1 MNAWYRNLD
10 WPTLIAWLTLI
21 GMGLVA
27 IYSST
32 HGPGAQHLYE
42 TVQNNF
48 YRQAT
53 WLVIAGG
60 VLAGTLLVPPRMI
73 MQAAYPL
80 YGSVLILLVATL
92 FLGHEAGG
100 GAHWLAF
107 GPIRLQASE
116 LAKVGTVLAVARL
129 LSDRRA
135 VSAQHMGYA
144 LRAAGLVALPA
155 LLVMLQNDMGTALV
169 FIGLIPIVLF
179 WGGLPISL
187 ILLMIVPGLALYA
200 GLLSAWAAVAVT
212 VLFTLGMWIGT
223 RQRMLTIAA
232 GALSTAAGLV
242 ASFALVHILR
252 PHQVARIIS
261 FTNPE
266 AEEFRQGVGFHLVQ
280 SKAAI
285 GSGGI
290 WGKGF
295 MEGTQT
301 QGAYIPEQS
310 TDFVFSVIAE
320 EFGLMGAGFVLLVL
334 GFLLLRLIK
343 LGADS
348 KHPFGSLVAAGAV
361 GVYLIHTII
370 NLGMVMGML
379 PVIGL
384 PLPFLSYGGSALV
397 SYTLLLAIVVSIH
410 MRRDALSIYGY

>member
-1 MNAWYRNLD
+1 MNAWYRNID
-10 WPTLIAWLTLI
+10 WLTVLSWLVLV

-32 HGPGAQHLYE
+32 HGPGAEHLHAS
-42 TVQNNF
+42 VQQNF
-48 YRQAT
+48 YRQLA
-53 WLVIAGG
+53 WLVVAAG
-60 VLAGTLLVPPRMI
+60 VLAGMLLLTPRTLMLG
-73 MQAAYPL
+73 AYPL
-80 YGSVLILLVATL
+80 YGLTLVLLVATI
-92 FLGHEAGG
+92 FMGREVGG
-100 GAHWLAF
+100 GTRWLAL

-135 VSAQHMGYA
+135 VSAQHLGYV
-144 LRAAGLVALPA
+144 LRAAALVAVPA
-155 LLVMLQNDMGTALV
+155 VLVLLQNDTGTALV

-179 WGGLPISL
+179 WGGLPVSL
-187 ILLMIVPGLALYA
+187 ILLMLVPGLALYA
-200 GLLSAWAAVAVT
+200 GLLSVWAAVAV
-212 VLFTLGMWIGT
+212 VVIFTAGMWIGT
-223 RQRMLTIAA
+223 RHRLLTLLAGGLTTAA
-232 GALSTAAGLV
+232 GAI
-242 ASFALVHILR
+242 ASFALVHVLR

-320 EFGLMGAGFVLLVL
+320 EFGLVGGGLVL
-334 GFLLLRLIK
+334 IVMGFFLLRLIK

-361 GVYLIHTII
+361 GVYLIHTVI
-370 NLGMVMGML
+370 NLGMVMGMM
-379 PVIGL
+379 PVVGL

-410 MRRDALSIYGY
+410 MRRDSLSIYGY

>member
-1 MNAWYRNLD
+1 MNAWYRNID
-10 WPTLIAWLTLI
+10 WPTLLAWLALI
-21 GMGLVA
+21 GIGLVA

-32 HGPGAQHLYE
+32 HGPGADHLPAS
-42 TVQNNF
+42 VQQNF

-53 WLVIAGG
+53 WLVIATG
-60 VLAGTLLVPPRMI
+60 VLVGLLLLTPRTI
-73 MQAAYPL
+73 MLAAYPL
-80 YGSVLILLVATL
+80 YGIVLVLLIATL
-92 FLGHEAGG
+92 FFGHEAGG

-116 LAKVGTVLAVARL
+116 LAKVGTVLAVAQL
-129 LSDRRA
+129 LSNRRA

-144 LRAAGLVALPA
+144 LRAAGLVAVPA

-200 GLLSAWAAVAVT
+200 GLLSAWAAAAVT

-320 EFGLMGAGFVLLVL
+320 EFGLVGAGLVLLIL

-361 GVYLIHTII
+361 GVYLIHTVI

-397 SYTLLLAIVVSIH
+397 SYTLLLGIVVSIH
-410 MRRDALSIYGY
+410 MRRDSLSIYSY

>member
-1 MNAWYRNLD
+1 MQAWYRNID
-10 WPTLIAWLTLI
+10 WLTLLAWLALI
-21 GMGLVA
+21 GFGLVA

-32 HGPGAQHLYE
+32 HGPGAQHLGE
-42 TVQNNF
+42 SMQQNF
-48 YRQAT
+48 YRQVVWTFVAMGA
-53 WLVIAGG
+53 LG
-60 VLAGTLLVPPRMI
+60 VLLLFSPRTL
-73 MQAAYPL
+73 MQTAYPL
-80 YGSVLILLVATL
+80 YGLTLVLLVATI
-92 FLGHEAGG
+92 FLGREVGG
-100 GAHWLAF
+100 GTRWLAL

-135 VSAQHMGYA
+135 VSAQHIGYA
-144 LRAAGLVALPA
+144 LRGA
-155 LLVMLQNDMGTALV
+155 LLVAVPAVLVLLQNDTGTALV

-179 WGGLPISL
+179 WGGLPISI
-187 ILLMIVPGLALYA
+187 ILLMLAPAFGLYLGLISIWWAL
-200 GLLSAWAAVAVT
+200 GFSL
-212 VLFTLGMWIGT
+212 LFTLGIWIGT
-223 RQRMLTIAA
+223 RQRMLTGVA
-232 GALSTAAGLV
+232 GALTAGASAL
-242 ASFALVHILR
+242 ASFAIVHILR

-290 WGKGF
+290 WGAGF

-320 EFGLMGAGFVLLVL
+320 EFGFVGASLVL
-334 GFLLLRLIK
+334 IVMGFFLLRLIK
-343 LGADS
+343 LGADA

-361 GVYLIHTII
+361 GVYLIHTVI
-370 NLGMVMGML
+370 NLGMVMGMM
-379 PVIGL
+379 PVVGL

-397 SYTLLLAIVVSIH
+397 SYTLLMAIVVSIH

>member
-1 MNAWYRNLD
+1 
-10 WPTLIAWLTLI
+10 
-21 GMGLVA
+21 
-27 IYSST
+27 
-32 HGPGAQHLYE
+32 
-42 TVQNNF
+42 
-48 YRQAT
+48 
-53 WLVIAGG
+53 
-60 VLAGTLLVPPRMI
+60 
-73 MQAAYPL
+73 
-80 YGSVLILLVATL
+80 
-92 FLGHEAGG
+92 
-100 GAHWLAF
+100 
-107 GPIRLQASE
+107 
-116 LAKVGTVLAVARL
+116 
-129 LSDRRA
+129 
-135 VSAQHMGYA
+135 
-144 LRAAGLVALPA
+144 
-155 LLVMLQNDMGTALV
+155 
-169 FIGLIPIVLF
+169 
-179 WGGLPISL
+179 
-187 ILLMIVPGLALYA
+187 MIVPGLALYA

-223 RQRMLTIAA
+223 RQRMLTIVA

-320 EFGLMGAGFVLLVL
+320 EFGLVGAGFVLLVL
-334 GFLLLRLIK
+334 AFLLLRLIK